1 MTLDESDKQ
10 TSDDGQENVDNN
22 ENSLKPNST
31 TIQQDESMQWT
42 GSIRNTADD
51 LLNNNTNDN
60 NQNKA
65 AIKRTF
71 DQISDGSSSSQLIE
85 ESNAILDAD
94 KILTGDEMNEQN
106 ENESV
111 DNNNDKQDETTP
123 SILKEPV
130 TFKVVYAKEIFELT
144 RDENET
150 ILVLKNHLQKLTSV
164 NHSSQKLCYKGG
176 N

>member
-1 MTLDESDKQ
+1 
-10 TSDDGQENVDNN
+10 
-22 ENSLKPNST
+22 
-31 TIQQDESMQWT
+31 MQWT